1 MTKLQVAVAYS
12 VDTDGNI
19 FKMTK
24 NPSFTT
30 TDTAARF
37 ASGNLLFTYWLKVAG
52 YENTTLRAF
61 DGIGIAPYPLL
72 DEQQDGYAA
81 YLGYTIPV
89 LFISAGTPDPER
101 TGTIMEALCTAS
113 YDNVTPQMYE
123 IVTKL
128 KNARDE
134 DSSEMIEIII
144 RNKFIDTAHFYDIE
158 GYGTLPTNV
167 ITSGSSN
174 SASIIKAFE
183 KIGKK
188 EWEKILTAFDK
199 LS

>member
-1 MTKLQVAVAYS
+1 
-12 VDTDGNI
+12 
-19 FKMTK
+19 
-24 NPSFTT
+24 
-30 TDTAARF
+30 
-37 ASGNLLFTYWLKVAG
+37 
-52 YENTTLRAF
+52 
-61 DGIGIAPYPLL
+61 
-72 DEQQDGYAA
+72 
-81 YLGYTIPV
+81 
-89 LFISAGTPDPER
+89 
-101 TGTIMEALCTAS
+101 
-113 YDNVTPQMYE
+113 MYE

-128 KNARDE
+128 KNVRDE

-183 KIGKK
+183 KIAKK
-188 EWEKILTAFDK
+188 EWEKILSAFEK